1 MEEIRAALMSGAD
14 AVYVGGQKFG
24 ARAFALNLGTDDLI
38 RAIDECHLHGKKLY
52 LTVNTLLRQD
62 ELCLELYDF
71 LKPLYEHGL
80 DAVLS
85 FPQGIGG
92 PGGGFSAGQL

>member
-38 RAIDECHLHGKKLY
+38 RE
-52 LTVNTLLRQD
+52 
-62 ELCLELYDF
+62 
-71 LKPLYEHGL
+71 
-80 DAVLS
+80 
-85 FPQGIGG
+85 IGR
-92 PGGGFSAGQL
+92 AHV